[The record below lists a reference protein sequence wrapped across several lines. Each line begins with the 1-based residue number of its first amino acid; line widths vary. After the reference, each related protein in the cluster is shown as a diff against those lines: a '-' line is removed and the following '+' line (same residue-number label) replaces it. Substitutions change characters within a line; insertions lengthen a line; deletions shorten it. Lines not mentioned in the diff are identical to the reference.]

1 MLIRA
6 FGLDKPR
13 QQGSVGLMSFL
24 NGQFE
29 LKESQHLEFK
39 EAAGGL
45 PLDVWESYSAFANT
59 EGGEIVLGVHE
70 DRSTHKF
77 TLAGVPNADEMIDE
91 IWKQANNSQLVG
103 RNILLPDDVVSLT
116 RDGMEFVVMTVPR
129 AEREEK
135 PITIRDKKKKKD
147 IAFVRRGTGDCEA
160 TENDLAL
167 MRYDNARNA
176 DRGPLDRF
184 SLTALCP
191 ETIRRYRQVFAGNKP
206 GSPWNS
212 DPDIDFLYHIGA
224 VAKGRGGELVPTMA
238 GLLAFGYEY
247 EITSWRP
254 SYLLDY
260 REETGDARRWED
272 RVVSQSGDWSGNVVD
287 FYFMII
293 ERLKRRFKMP
303 FSTDSTG
310 VRHGSR
316 NPITEAVNEAVA
328 NALVHAYYGNDA
340 CVRVLVSD
348 DCLRVSNSGNMLVDR
363 DVAIAGGV
371 SDTRN
376 PTLMRIMSFIGATDR
391 AGSGIEM
398 IWSVW
403 GDFFS
408 APPMISES
416 HGPSETLLVLP
427 IELHQDIASD
437 SPEGEQRIRHGE
449 NDVLKCFESTGAE
462 LGVGDVMTMLPGI
475 SKRTA
480 QKRLKTLF
488 EKGEVARRKEGS
500 AFVYFKE

>member
-184 SLTALCP
+184 GLTALCP

-449 NDVLKCFESTGAE
+449 NDVLRCFESIGAE
-462 LGVGDVMTMLPGI
+462 LGVGDVMAMLPGI

-480 QKRLKTLF
+480 QKRLKALF
-488 EKGEVARRKEGS
+488 EKGEVARRKEGG

>member
-1 MLIRA
+1 M
-6 FGLDKPR
+6 
-13 QQGSVGLMSFL
+13 
-24 NGQFE
+24 
-29 LKESQHLEFK
+29 
-39 EAAGGL
+39 
-45 PLDVWESYSAFANT
+45 
-59 EGGEIVLGVHE
+59 
-70 DRSTHKF
+70 
-77 TLAGVPNADEMIDE
+77 
-91 IWKQANNSQLVG
+91 
-103 RNILLPDDVVSLT
+103 
-116 RDGMEFVVMTVPR
+116 
-129 AEREEK
+129 
-135 PITIRDKKKKKD
+135 
-147 IAFVRRGTGDCEA
+147 A
-160 TENDLAL
+160 TENDLVL

-176 DRGPLDRF
+176 HRGPLDR
-184 SLTALCP
+184 SGLDALCP

-224 VAKGRGGELVPTMA
+224 VAEGRGGKLVPTMA

-260 REETGDARRWED
+260 RGETGDVRRWED

-287 FYFMII
+287 FCFMII

-310 VRHGSR
+310 MRHGSR
-316 NPITEAVNEAVA
+316 NPITEAVNGAVA

-340 CVRVLVSD
+340 CVRVVVSD

-403 GDFFS
+403 SKFYS
-408 APPMISES
+408 ALPMISES
-416 HGPSETLLVLP
+416 HSPSETLLILP
-427 IELHQDIASD
+427 IEPHGGVAAD
-437 SPEGEQRIRHGE
+437 SSGGKQNVRYGE
-449 NDVLKCFESTGAE
+449 NDVLKCFEAPAAE
-462 LGVGDVMTMLPGI
+462 LDAGDVMEMLPGI

-488 EKGEVARRKEGS
+488 EKGKVARRKEGS

>member
-1 MLIRA
+1 
-6 FGLDKPR
+6 
-13 QQGSVGLMSFL
+13 
-24 NGQFE
+24 
-29 LKESQHLEFK
+29 
-39 EAAGGL
+39 
-45 PLDVWESYSAFANT
+45 
-59 EGGEIVLGVHE
+59 
-70 DRSTHKF
+70 
-77 TLAGVPNADEMIDE
+77 MIDE

-103 RNILLPDDVVSLT
+103 RNILLPDDVISLM

-184 SLTALCP
+184 GLDALCP

-212 DPDIDFLYHIGA
+212 DSDIDFLYHIGA
-224 VAKGRGGELVPTMA
+224 VAKGRGGELVPTVA

-254 SYLLDY
+254 GYLLDY

-340 CVRVLVSD
+340 CVRVLVGE

-408 APPMISES
+408 ALPMISES

-449 NDVLKCFESTGAE
+449 NDVLRCFESTGTE
-462 LGVGDVMTMLPGI
+462 LGVGDVMRCSRAFLKEPPRRGLRRYLRRERSPAVKRAALSCTSRSSFRSGVPFANRSRPTAPVREPFAISSRARPVAMDLVCGRTGEGRLGPASWGWPFSGI
-475 SKRTA
+475 TPRGGGP
-480 QKRLKTLF
+480 QLKW
-488 EKGEVARRKEGS
+488 AWKENRVS
-500 AFVYFKE
+500 FR

>member
-1 MLIRA
+1 
-6 FGLDKPR
+6 
-13 QQGSVGLMSFL
+13 MSFL

-45 PLDVWESYSAFANT
+45 PMDVWESYSAFANT

-70 DRSTHKF
+70 DRSTHTF
-77 TLAGVPNADEMIDE
+77 TLVGVPNADEMIDE

-103 RNILLPDDVVSLT
+103 RNILLPDDVVPFT

-135 PITIRDKKKKKD
+135 PITIRDKKKKKY

-184 SLTALCP
+184 DFAALCS
-191 ETIRRYRQVFAGNKP
+191 ETIHRYRQVFAGNKP
-206 GSPWNS
+206 GSPWNADS
-212 DPDIDFLYHIGA
+212 DIDFLYHIGA
-224 VAKGRGGELVPTMA
+224 LAKGRSGKLVPTMA

-260 REETGDARRWED
+260 REETSDVRRWED

-310 VRHGSR
+310 MHHGSR

-340 CVRVLVSD
+340 CIRVVVTD

-371 SDTRN
+371 SNTRN

-403 GDFFS
+403 GKFYS
-408 APPMISES
+408 AQPMISES
-416 HGPSETLLVLP
+416 HSPSETLLILP
-427 IELHQDIASD
+427 IEPHGGAATD
-437 SPEGEQRIRHGE
+437 SSESKQSVKHGE
-449 NDVLKCFESTGAE
+449 DDVLKCFEEPGAE
-462 LGVGDVMTMLPGI
+462 LDAGDVMAMLPGI
-475 SKRTA
+475 SKRSA
-480 QKRLKTLF
+480 QKRLKALF
-488 EKGEVARRKEGS
+488 EKGEISRRKEGR
-500 AFVYFKE
+500 ALVYFKA